1 MSDKSYIALGMTGA
15 SGAQYGLR
23 LLEVLLMSDQ
33 NVHLVMSD
41 PARMVINTETPLS
54 LPRGA
59 QSCET
64 LLRRHYPEGQGELR
78 VFAMDDWFAPMASGS
93 NPPTA
98 MVLCPCTVGTLG
110 AVAGGLNRSLLERAA
125 DVTLKES
132 RKLIIVPRETPLS
145 SIHLQNMLTLA
156 HAGVVILPANPGFYH
171 HPETV
176 NDMVDFIVARILDQL
191 RVQQSLNPR
200 WGQSR

>member
-23 LLEVLLMSDQ
+23 LLEVLLMSDK

-54 LPRGA
+54 LPKGVR
-59 QSCET
+59 SSET
-64 LLRRHYPEGQGELR
+64 LLRQHYQKGRGELR
-78 VFAMDDWFAPMASGS
+78 VFAKDDWFAPMASGS

-110 AVAGGLNRSLLERAA
+110 AVAAGLKSLA
-125 DVTLKES
+125 
-132 RKLIIVPRETPLS
+132 P
-145 SIHLQNMLTLA
+145 
-156 HAGVVILPANPGFYH
+156 
-171 HPETV
+171 
-176 NDMVDFIVARILDQL
+176 
-191 RVQQSLNPR
+191 
-200 WGQSR
+200 

>member
-1 MSDKSYIALGMTGA
+1 MSDKPYIALGMTGA

-33 NVHLVMSD
+33 NIHLVMSD
-41 PARMVINTETPLS
+41 PARMVINTETPLN
-54 LPRGA
+54 LPKGVR
-59 QSCET
+59 SCET
-64 LLRRHYPEGQGELR
+64 LLRQHYQEGRGELR
-78 VFAMDDWFAPMASGS
+78 VFAKDDWFAPMASGS

-98 MVLCPCTVGTLG
+98 MVLCPCTAGTLG

-125 DVTLKES
+125 DVTLKEG
-132 RKLIIVPRETPLS
+132 RRLIVVPRETPLS

-176 NDMVDFIVARILDQL
+176 NDMVDFVVARILDQL
-191 RVQQSLNPR
+191 KIQQSLIPR
-200 WGQSR
+200 WGRPR